1 MIRKGTMT
9 SIIAVLAVILSAN
22 GCKEYNVEEI
32 LLLRDDISL
41 TVKGETVISYDATYY
56 QLGFNVQRNEFR
68 VHDDAMANFFILT
81 CSEVPSAEGEV
92 IYGDIIWTGT
102 TRTYSETGLQ
112 FSVEKTDD
120 TGLIWLWNTSKKIGV
135 VIKDLR

>member
-1 MIRKGTMT
+1 MIRKGTIT

-81 CSEVPSAEGEV
+81 C
-92 IYGDIIWTGT
+92 
-102 TRTYSETGLQ
+102 
-112 FSVEKTDD
+112 FF
-120 TGLIWLWNTSKKIGV
+120 
-135 VIKDLR
+135 